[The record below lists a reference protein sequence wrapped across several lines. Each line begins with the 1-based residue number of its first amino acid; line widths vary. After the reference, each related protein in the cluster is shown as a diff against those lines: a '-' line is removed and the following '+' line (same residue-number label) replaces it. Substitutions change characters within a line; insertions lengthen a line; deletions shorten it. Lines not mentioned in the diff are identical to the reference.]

1 MISDTWTLERWYFR
15 LHTSQMIYVLSSS
28 LSYTLL
34 YSAHVQPSFGTLFW
48 TVFKH
53 FFAFFNFTFFLFSKS
68 QYIPS
73 FYWILLLCCSA
84 GWALL
89 AVQIL
94 VHLWYYYLLFHS
106 NSTVLHS
113 STSACNTELLIT
125 LKSRSWLHSFG
136 GSLLVTSFLLIGYIP
151 VTWNHDTK
159 FLLIILFMSY
169 GRRVGKIV
177 FGKLSLDFN
186 FLCQVSRTYF
196 HLILVSWKTV
206 KSRSWHRCVAFGGR
220 QMKIMFPE

>member
-1 MISDTWTLERWYFR
+1 MCDIRYLNTWEMVFQVAYFTDD
-15 LHTSQMIYVLSSS
+15 LCIIIFFVLY
-28 LSYTLL
+28 L
-34 YSAHVQPSFGTLFW
+34 AVFQPSFGTLFW

-89 AVQIL
+89 AFQIL
-94 VHLWYYYLLFHS
+94 VHLGYYSLLFHS

-113 STSACNTELLIT
+113 STSICKTELLIT

-136 GSLLVTSFLLIGYIP
+136 GSLLVTSFLLIGYSSCHMEP
-151 VTWNHDTK
+151 
-159 FLLIILFMSY
+159 
-169 GRRVGKIV
+169 
-177 FGKLSLDFN
+177 
-186 FLCQVSRTYF
+186 
-196 HLILVSWKTV
+196 
-206 KSRSWHRCVAFGGR
+206 WH
-220 QMKIMFPE
+220 